1 MAVGRPRNGRARER
15 CRGNERGRNLT
26 WWQFLLIV
34 IVYAA
39 SIQVGGRVIGAGL
52 DADHP

>member
-1 MAVGRPRNGRARER
+1 MSDDGVRTAG
-15 CRGNERGRNLT
+15 GRNLT

-39 SIQVGGRVIGAGL
+39 IIQIGGRIDGA
-52 DADHP
+52 A